1 MNEVV
6 AAAQEKMIEAIL
18 ESEEY
23 LEYRKQLQ
31 KVKEFPDLKEQID
44 EFRRRNYEL
53 QQQPDYAFDKLEQF
67 EREYRIFR
75 ENPLVSDFLAA
86 ELAICRMMQELGE
99 RLLSALD
106 FE

>member
-1 MNEVV
+1 MNEV
-6 AAAQEKMIEAIL
+6 EEASDQLIKAVL
-18 ESEEY
+18 NCDIY
-23 LEYRKQLQ
+23 LEYRKQLA
-31 KVKEFPDLKEQID
+31 KVKEYPDLKAQID

-67 EREYRIFR
+67 EREYRTFR

-86 ELAICRMMQELGE
+86 ELAFCRLMQELGE
-99 RLLSALD
+99 KLLSAVD